1 MTLRKIP
8 RLNGVT
14 GVLRSAAG
22 APICAVGPRT
32 GWYDWLESGEAKS
45 FRFIGAAGATCTVI
59 RENRR
64 QRSGNVIGYWYA
76 HRHVLGALK
85 RVYLGRSV
93 KLSLRV
99 LESAAMRLAQ
109 LEMDVGEA
117 MPATEGRA

>member
-45 FRFIGAAGATCTVI
+45 FRFIGAAGATCTVR

-64 QRSGNVIGYWYA
+64 QRSGETYRYWYA
-76 HRHVLGALK
+76 YRHVFGELK
-85 RVYLGRSV
+85 REYLGRSAN
-93 KLSLRV
+93 LSIQV

-109 LEMDVGEA
+109 LEMDVGDA
-117 MPATEGRA
+117 TMPGEMA